1 MAQPKR
7 EKFISP
13 KGSFSWPKLTVP
25 DTKFKP
31 EGEYSV
37 KLILESDSPECKRL
51 IKQIDAAAAES
62 LAEKKSEAKNAA
74 EAKKWETKSV
84 PYAEVL
90 DEETGDPTG
99 QTEFN
104 FKMTASGTSKKTGK
118 DWKRQPALFDAK
130 GKPLTG
136 KNLKIGGGTIGKV
149 SYELMKWGTLQ
160 LGASVK
166 LALEGVQIIDL
177 KEWGSRD
184 AKSYG
189 FGEEEGFSGD
199 DLEDDKDEDN
209 SDFGDESEGSDAGE
223 DDTGADF

>member
-13 KGSFSWPKLTVP
+13 KGPFSWPKLTVP

-37 KLILESDSPECKRL
+37 KLILDSDSPECKKL

-62 LAEKKSEAKNAA
+62 LAECKANAKNAA

-90 DEETGDPTG
+90 DTETGDPTG
-99 QTEFN
+99 QTEFT

-130 GKPLTG
+130 GKPLAG
-136 KNLKIGGGTIGKV
+136 KDLKIGGGTIGKI

-166 LALEGVQIIDL
+166 LALEGAQIIDL
-177 KEWGSRD
+177 KEFGSRD
-184 AKSYG
+184 AKSFG

-199 DLEDDKDEDN
+199 DLADEKEDT
-209 SDFGDESEGSDAGE
+209 SDFGDESGNSSEE
-223 DDTGADF
+223 DDDNVPF

>member
-7 EKFISP
+7 PKFISP
-13 KGSFSWPKLTVP
+13 KGPFSWPKLTVP

-37 KLILESDSPECKRL
+37 KLILDSDSPECKRL
-51 IKQIDAAAAES
+51 IKQIDEAAAES
-62 LAEKKSEAKNAA
+62 LAENKAKAKNAA

-90 DEETGDPTG
+90 DTETGDPTG
-99 QTEFN
+99 QTEFT

-118 DWKRQPALFDAK
+118 DWKRQPSLFDAK
-130 GKPLTG
+130 GKPLAG
-136 KNLKIGGGTIGKV
+136 KDLKIGGGTIGKI
-149 SYELMKWGTLQ
+149 SYEQMKWGTLQ

-166 LALEGVQIIDL
+166 LALEGAQIIDL

-184 AKSYG
+184 AKSFG
-189 FGEEEGFSGD
+189 FEEEEGFSGD
-199 DLEDDKDEDN
+199 DLADDKGEDG
-209 SDFGDESEGSDAGE
+209 SDFGDESDNSEADDSTGSD
-223 DDTGADF
+223 F

>member
-7 EKFISP
+7 EKHISP
-13 KGSFSWPKLTVP
+13 KGTFSWPKLTVP

-37 KLILESDSPECKRL
+37 KLLLDSDSVECKRL

-62 LAEKKSEAKNAA
+62 LAEAKANAKNPA

-84 PYAEVL
+84 PYAVVL
-90 DEETGDPTG
+90 DQETGDETD

-136 KNLKIGGGTIGKV
+136 KNIKIGGGTIGKV

-166 LALEGVQIIDL
+166 LALEGVQIIEL
-177 KEWGSRD
+177 VEWGSRD

-189 FGEEEGFSGD
+189 FGEEDGFSGD
-199 DLEDDKDEDN
+199 DLEDDAGEDN
-209 SDFGDESEGSDAGE
+209 SDFGDASDNNASTE
-223 DDTGADF
+223 DDDIPF